1 MEAASDTVT
10 LVISWRG
17 GDGVADEFRQRTD
30 CYTVRI
36 VHSSNAQPGFALE
49 GEIVG
54 TCRLDSPVRLER
66 LRRK

>member
-1 MEAASDTVT
+1 MGAAGDTVA

-17 GDGVADEFRQRTD
+17 GDGVADEFRQRPE

-49 GEIVG
+49 GEDVG
-54 TCRLDSPVRLER
+54 TCRLDSPVRLKR
-66 LRRK
+66 

>member
-1 MEAASDTVT
+1 MGAAGDTVA

-36 VHSSNAQPGFALE
+36 DHSSNGQLGFSLE
-49 GEIVG
+49 DEDVS

-66 LRRK
+66 